1 MAYAKMPKVVTD
13 FALGYQSLNV
23 LRGNFDAQHTAW
35 VAQHGETEPQYDID
49 RNPIYPFPQQR
60 IGHHN
65 TPLIPRD
72 VIKVTAPSSVTT
84 GFLGTALFGYTS
96 GYFIASGQ
104 RVSVGL
110 YFFEVSGLTL
120 WYASAH
126 ARVTSTATQSVAFCR
141 SQMGTGATSGSSP
154 LGVAISTYTISGGVL
169 TLTDYDF
176 NFTLYGT
183 V

>member
-35 VAQHGETEPQYDID
+35 VAQHGSTEPQYDID

-72 VIKVTAPSSVTT
+72 VISVTAPSSYAA
-84 GFLGTALFGYTS
+84 GLLGSALFGYTS
-96 GYFIASGQ
+96 GNFIVSGQ
-104 RVSVGL
+104 RISTGI
-110 YFFEVSGLTL
+110 YFFGVSGLTL
-120 WYASAH
+120 WYATALCK
-126 ARVTSTATQSVAFCR
+126 VTSTSTQALALCR

-154 LGVAISTYTISGGVL
+154 LGVSIATYTISGGVL
-169 TLTDYDF
+169 TLADYNF
-176 NFTLYGT
+176 AFTLYGT